1 MEYICVKG
9 IISNYVEDNHWFGLN
24 YNMNIYKGCC
34 HGCIYCDSRSEC
46 YGIKDFDVVRAKKDS
61 TNIIRR
67 ELKKKR
73 KKGVIGTGSMSDPYN
88 NFEEELQLTREAL
101 RAVDKYGFGIGIATK
116 SSLVTR
122 DIDIFKSIQRHSPVL
137 IKITITTFDDKLCRK
152 IEPNV
157 CVSSQRF
164 EAIKKLSDNG
174 IYVGILLM
182 PVLPFI
188 NDTKDN
194 IKKIV
199 RKAYECGARFIFA
212 YGMGMS
218 LRSNQREYY
227 YEKLIQNFPKEN
239 LVERYMNTYKNNYEC
254 PSPNAKKLYNVFVK
268 ECEKYGIKYKMK
280 DIIEDYKKKYTD
292 SQLSWF

>member
-1 MEYICVKG
+1 
-9 IISNYVEDNHWFGLN
+9 
-24 YNMNIYKGCC
+24 
-34 HGCIYCDSRSEC
+34 
-46 YGIKDFDVVRAKKDS
+46 
-61 TNIIRR
+61 
-67 ELKKKR
+67 
-73 KKGVIGTGSMSDPYN
+73 
-88 NFEEELQLTREAL
+88 
-101 RAVDKYGFGIGIATK
+101 
-116 SSLVTR
+116 
-122 DIDIFKSIQRHSPVL
+122 
-137 IKITITTFDDKLCRK
+137 
-152 IEPNV
+152 
-157 CVSSQRF
+157 
-164 EAIKKLSDNG
+164 
-174 IYVGILLM
+174 M